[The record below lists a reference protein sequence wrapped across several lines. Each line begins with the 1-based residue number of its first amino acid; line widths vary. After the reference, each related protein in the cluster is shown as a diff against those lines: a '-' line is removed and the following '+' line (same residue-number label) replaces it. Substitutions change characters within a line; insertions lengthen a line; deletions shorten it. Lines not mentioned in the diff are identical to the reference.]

1 MMAAAIHERVVAKP
15 KNSFVRDL
23 AVALERMGS
32 GSLMKRQP
40 EFPVATIA
48 VGQVAVSRR
57 EQRAASDEI
66 GIDELE
72 IEPPPVR
79 IAAVLERNLRGGSQK
94 VALDKSHLPRLV
106 AAHTGEARLRLRAP
120 TVGGDRADDELAVDG
135 RTHGIDTHGS
145 EYAEC
150 PQCALAL
157 LHPRAI
163 ERIAAVHQET
173 PANDPLSRAD
183 MQRVRHMG
191 HPVRSVAGAVEHVLV
206 FDDDGVDRRRS
217 GIALSG

>member
-1 MMAAAIHERVVAKP
+1 IRMRVGVQRDATHQPELKQMMAATIHERVVAKP
-15 KNSFVRDL
+15 KDSFVRDL

-106 AAHTGEARLRLRAP
+106 AAH
-120 TVGGDRADDELAVDG
+120 
-135 RTHGIDTHGS
+135 
-145 EYAEC
+145 
-150 PQCALAL
+150 
-157 LHPRAI
+157 
-163 ERIAAVHQET
+163 
-173 PANDPLSRAD
+173 
-183 MQRVRHMG
+183 
-191 HPVRSVAGAVEHVLV
+191 
-206 FDDDGVDRRRS
+206 
-217 GIALSG
+217 

>member
-1 MMAAAIHERVVAKP
+1 MMAAAIHERVVANP
-15 KNSFVRDL
+15 ESSVVVDL
-23 AVALERMGS
+23 AVALVRLVS
-32 GSLMKRQP
+32 GNLMHRQP

-150 PQCALAL
+150 PQCSLSSIRARSKGS
-157 LHPRAI
+157 PRFTK
-163 ERIAAVHQET
+163 RRRRMTHC
-173 PANDPLSRAD
+173 
-183 MQRVRHMG
+183 RVRICSAFATWATQSG
-191 HPVRSVAGAVEHVLV
+191 ASPVRSNTFLFSMMMESIVGAAASL
-206 FDDDGVDRRRS
+206 
-217 GIALSG
+217 